1 MLLHVL
7 LALIAIYFQIFDL
20 KTQEVLLPAV
30 HIHRFFDSATHNVA
44 FLNKVKVSCTF
55 WPGPVSSTSLLNEE
69 QLTTL
74 SPTAAAASKIKPGMK
89 LTEVD

>member
-30 HIHRFFDSATHNVA
+30 HIHRFFDSATHNMA

-55 WPGPVSSTSLLNEE
+55 
-69 QLTTL
+69 
-74 SPTAAAASKIKPGMK
+74 
-89 LTEVD
+89 